1 MDATIA
7 ALRHSTP
14 GVTLISPP
22 PHHDVYSIEDLA
34 QLIYDLRRVNPDAAI
49 SVKLTAEVGVGT
61 VAAGVAKAGAD
72 HIVVSGYE
80 GGTGAAPL
88 TSLKHV
94 GVPWELGIAEAHQV
108 LIANGL
114 RDRVRLETDGLLR
127 TGRDVVVATILG
139 ADEFAFATAPLVALG
154 CVMMRVCHLN
164 TCPVGIA
171 TQDPRLRERFPGLPV
186 HVERYFRW
194 LADDVRRHLAALG
207 VASLGEAR
215 GATELLVQEG
225 AHASHKASLDLSA
238 LLVVPEALVVP
249 APDEHAATAPHVAEE
264 PLDDR
269 LRRSGAEAVT
279 TGTPVVLSDVV
290 HNRDRAVG
298 AGLAGDVARAHGP
311 AGLSDETIR
320 VELVGSAG
328 QSFGAWLPSGVTLRL
343 AGEANDYVGK
353 GLCGGRLVLRPSPLA
368 HFAAEENVIAGNVC
382 LYGAT
387 SGELYV
393 RGTAGERFAVRNSG
407 ADAVVEGIGDH
418 GCEYMTGGTV
428 VVLGAIGRNFAAG
441 MSGGTA
447 YLLDTAGTIA
457 ARVNTELVDVD
468 ELDGEDLDVLRRLLD
483 AHVRLTES
491 ELGASVLAELERSR
505 FVRVL
510 PREFKEARRRARS
523 LLTVA

>member
-1 MDATIA
+1 M
-7 ALRHSTP
+7 
-14 GVTLISPP
+14 TLISPP

-34 QLIYDLRRVNPDAAI
+34 QLIYDLRRVNPGAAI

-127 TGRDVVVATILG
+127 TGRDVVVAAILG

-171 TQDPRLRERFPGLPV
+171 TQDPRLRARFPGLPV

-207 VASLGEAR
+207 VASLAEAR
-215 GATELLVQEG
+215 GATELLGQDQ
-225 AHASHKASLDLSA
+225 APASHKACLDLSA
-238 LLVVPEALVVP
+238 LLVVPHALEVP
-249 APDEHAATAPHVAEE
+249 TDDGHATSAPRAVEE
-264 PLDDR
+264 VLDDR
-269 LRRSGAEAVT
+269 LRRAGAGAVT
-279 TGTPVVLSDVV
+279 TGEPIVLTDVV
-290 HNRDRAVG
+290 RTRDRAVG

-311 AGLSDETIR
+311 SGLMDDTVR
-320 VELVGSAG
+320 VELSGSAG
-328 QSFGAWLPSGVTLRL
+328 QSFGAWLPRGVTLRL

-353 GLCGGRLVLRPSPLA
+353 GLCGGRIALRLAARPLRRRGQR
-368 HFAAEENVIAGNVC
+368 HRRQRLPLRGD
-382 LYGAT
+382 
-387 SGELYV
+387 V
-393 RGTAGERFAVRNSG
+393 RRAVRPRPRG
-407 ADAVVEGIGDH
+407 RAV
-418 GCEYMTGGTV
+418 
-428 VVLGAIGRNFAAG
+428 
-441 MSGGTA
+441 
-447 YLLDTAGTIA
+447 
-457 ARVNTELVDVD
+457 
-468 ELDGEDLDVLRRLLD
+468 RR
-483 AHVRLTES
+483 AQQRC
-491 ELGASVLAELERSR
+491 
-505 FVRVL
+505 
-510 PREFKEARRRARS
+510 RRRRRGHRRPW
-523 LLTVA
+523 L